1 MQEGAAIKSKKAYIE
16 LKNTSQGVYF
26 TTKTLKGLTD
36 EYRDVTKDYERKQS
50 SLVKEVVGIA
60 GKITAWL
67 ETPGAQLTSRSLPQL
82 PTAPSSKR

>member
-60 GKITAWL
+60 GEVAPGSQ
-67 ETPGAQLTSRSLPQL
+67 TPGAQLTARSH
-82 PTAPSSKR
+82 T